1 MRKKVTSISLLV
13 LVASMIIGSI
23 PTHVYADSQS
33 DSLIRIAT
41 QARDQLRIQLSKV
54 DASQEI
60 KEKFRLSSVE
70 IESLIKASKDE
81 NVSAAREHFL
91 SAMKIFNEI
100 IQQISERTSTSETAL
115 SVSQPADAPRILNEI
130 DRSERYID
138 QLQSISNKNGFEID
152 FSHVYELIDIAR
164 NQLGTGNSEAANSTI
179 EEIKHSISELND
191 TLREK
196 TKQYTTDRAK
206 TLAEKYLEDLD
217 KLITEAEEVGVSQE
231 TLDKLS
237 QIKEHLNSASN
248 SSDVEQIIN
257 DLKYLISFKQDFEN
271 TKIQRL
277 ESRAN
282 QLESK
287 IVQLS
292 NLPYE
297 IPELGKAKD
306 MFSDLTVL
314 ISEGSYNEALRVLN
328 SLNGLINEIEDST
341 SQRNNE
347 ITANKEV
354 TANKETTAN
363 KEDSSSSLS
372 DSKTERIKIKIQRLE
387 TAINKLAEEV
397 GENAAA
403 KRWLDNALSLLENA
417 RKHVDDSPDESL
429 KIITNI
435 EQIIKRIQNT
445 IQ

>member
-1 MRKKVTSISLLV
+1 MRKKVTSIALLV
-13 LVASMIIGSI
+13 LVASMIMGSI
-23 PTHVYADSQS
+23 PNYVYADSQS

-54 DASQEI
+54 DTSQEI
-60 KEKFRLSSVE
+60 KEKFELGSTE
-70 IESLIKASKDE
+70 IESLIKALKDE
-81 NVSAAREHFL
+81 NIPAAREHFL

-100 IQQISERTSTSETAL
+100 IQQISERTSTSETTL
-115 SVSQPADAPRILNEI
+115 SASQPAEAPRISNEI

-138 QLQSISNKNGFEID
+138 QLKGISDKNGFEID
-152 FSHVYELIDIAR
+152 FSHAYELIDIAR
-164 NQLGTGNSEAANSTI
+164 NQLGEGNSEAASSTI
-179 EEIKHSISELND
+179 EEIKHSISELNE

-196 TKQYTTDRAK
+196 TRQYTTDRAK
-206 TLAEKYLEDLD
+206 TLAGKYLEDLD
-217 KLITEAEEVGVSQE
+217 KLIAEAEEVGVSQE
-231 TLDKLS
+231 TLAKLVE
-237 QIKEHLNSASN
+237 IKEHLNSASD

-257 DLKYLISFKQDFEN
+257 ELRYLISVKQDFED
-271 TKIQRL
+271 TKIERL
-277 ESRAN
+277 KSRAN

-292 NLPYE
+292 NYPYE

-306 MFSDLTVL
+306 MFSDLTIL
-314 ISEGSYNEALRVLN
+314 ISEGSFNEAVRVLN
-328 SLNGLINEIEDST
+328 SLNDLINEIEYST
-341 SQRNNE
+341 SQRDEE
-347 ITANKEV
+347 ITANE
-354 TANKETTAN
+354 
-363 KEDSSSSLS
+363 EDSSSSLD

-429 KIITNI
+429 KIITSI

>member
-1 MRKKVTSISLLV
+1 MRKKVTSIALLV
-13 LVASMIIGSI
+13 LVTSMIIGSI
-23 PTHVYADSQS
+23 PNYVYADSQS

-54 DASQEI
+54 DTSQEI
-60 KEKFRLSSVE
+60 KEKFGLGSTE
-70 IESLIKASKDE
+70 IESLIKALKDE
-81 NVSAAREHFL
+81 NIPAAREHFL

-100 IQQISERTSTSETAL
+100 IQQISERTSTSETTL
-115 SVSQPADAPRILNEI
+115 SASQPAEAPRISNEI

-138 QLQSISNKNGFEID
+138 QLKGISDKNGFEID
-152 FSHVYELIDIAR
+152 FSHAYELIDIAR
-164 NQLGTGNSEAANSTI
+164 NQLGEGNSEAASSTI
-179 EEIKHSISELND
+179 EEIKRSISELNE

-196 TKQYTTDRAK
+196 TRQYTTDRAK
-206 TLAEKYLEDLD
+206 TLAGKYLEDLD
-217 KLITEAEEVGVSQE
+217 KLIAEAEEVGVSQE
-231 TLDKLS
+231 TLAKLAE
-237 QIKEHLNSASN
+237 IKEHLNSASD

-257 DLKYLISFKQDFEN
+257 ELRYLISVKQDFED
-271 TKIQRL
+271 TKIERL
-277 ESRAN
+277 KSRAN

-292 NLPYE
+292 NYPYE

-306 MFSDLTVL
+306 MFSDLTIL
-314 ISEGSYNEALRVLN
+314 ISGGSFNEAVRVLN
-328 SLNGLINEIEDST
+328 SLNDLINEIEYYI
-341 SQRNNE
+341 SQRDEE
-347 ITANKEV
+347 ITANE
-354 TANKETTAN
+354 
-363 KEDSSSSLS
+363 EDSSSSLD

-429 KIITNI
+429 KIITSI

>member
-1 MRKKVTSISLLV
+1 MRKKVTSIALLV
-13 LVASMIIGSI
+13 LVASMIMGSI
-23 PTHVYADSQS
+23 PNYVYADSQS

-54 DASQEI
+54 DTSQEI
-60 KEKFRLSSVE
+60 KEKFELGSTE
-70 IESLIKASKDE
+70 IESLIKALKDE
-81 NVSAAREHFL
+81 NIPAAREHFL

-100 IQQISERTSTSETAL
+100 IQQISERTSTSETTL
-115 SVSQPADAPRILNEI
+115 SASQPAEAPRISNEI

-138 QLQSISNKNGFEID
+138 QLKGISDKNGFEID
-152 FSHVYELIDIAR
+152 FSHAYELIDIAR
-164 NQLGTGNSEAANSTI
+164 NQLGEGNSEAASSTI
-179 EEIKHSISELND
+179 EEIKHSISELNE

-196 TKQYTTDRAK
+196 TRQYTTDRAK
-206 TLAEKYLEDLD
+206 TLAGKYLEDLD
-217 KLITEAEEVGVSQE
+217 KLIAEAEEVGVSQE
-231 TLDKLS
+231 TLAKLVE
-237 QIKEHLNSASN
+237 IKEHLNSASD

-257 DLKYLISFKQDFEN
+257 ELRYLISVKQDFED
-271 TKIQRL
+271 TKIERL
-277 ESRAN
+277 KSRAN

-292 NLPYE
+292 NYPYE

-306 MFSDLTVL
+306 MFSDLTIL
-314 ISEGSYNEALRVLN
+314 ISEGSFNEAVRVLN
-328 SLNGLINEIEDST
+328 SLNDLINEIEYSI
-341 SQRNNE
+341 SQRDEE
-347 ITANKEV
+347 ITANE
-354 TANKETTAN
+354 
-363 KEDSSSSLS
+363 EDSSSSLD

-387 TAINKLAEEV
+387 TAINKLAEEI

-429 KIITNI
+429 KIITSI

>member
-1 MRKKVTSISLLV
+1 
-13 LVASMIIGSI
+13 
-23 PTHVYADSQS
+23 
-33 DSLIRIAT
+33 
-41 QARDQLRIQLSKV
+41 
-54 DASQEI
+54 
-60 KEKFRLSSVE
+60 
-70 IESLIKASKDE
+70 
-81 NVSAAREHFL
+81 
-91 SAMKIFNEI
+91 MKIFNEI

-115 SVSQPADAPRILNEI
+115 SASQPAEAPTISNEI

-138 QLQSISNKNGFEID
+138 QLKGISDKNGFEID
-152 FSHVYELIDIAR
+152 FSHAYELIDIAR
-164 NQLGTGNSEAANSTI
+164 NQLGEGNSEAANSTI
-179 EEIKHSISELND
+179 EKIKRSISELNE

-196 TKQYTTDRAK
+196 TRHYTTDRAK

-217 KLITEAEEVGVSQE
+217 ILIAEAEEIGASQE
-231 TLDKLS
+231 TLAKLVE
-237 QIKEHLNSASN
+237 IKEHLNSASD

-257 DLKYLISFKQDFEN
+257 ELRHLISVKQDFED
-271 TKIQRL
+271 TKIERL
-277 ESRAN
+277 KSRVN

-292 NLPYE
+292 NYPYK

-306 MFSDLTVL
+306 MFSDLTDL

-328 SLNGLINEIEDST
+328 SLNDLINEIEYSI
-341 SQRNNE
+341 SQRNEE
-347 ITANKEV
+347 I
-354 TANKETTAN
+354 TAN
-363 KEDSSSSLS
+363 KEDSSSSLA

-429 KIITNI
+429 KIITSI

>member
-1 MRKKVTSISLLV
+1 MRKKVTSIALLV

-23 PTHVYADSQS
+23 PNYVYADSQF

-41 QARDQLRIQLSKV
+41 QARDQLRIHLSKV
-54 DASQEI
+54 DTSQEI
-60 KEKFRLSSVE
+60 KEKFELGSAE

-81 NVSAAREHFL
+81 NIPAAREHFL

-115 SVSQPADAPRILNEI
+115 SASQPAEAPRISNEI

-138 QLQSISNKNGFEID
+138 QLKGISDKNGFEID
-152 FSHVYELIDIAR
+152 FSHAYELIDIAR
-164 NQLGTGNSEAANSTI
+164 NQLGEGNSEAANSTI
-179 EEIKHSISELND
+179 EVIKRSISELNE

-196 TKQYTTDRAK
+196 TRQYTTDRAK

-217 KLITEAEEVGVSQE
+217 ILIAEAEEVGVSQE
-231 TLDKLS
+231 TLAKLVE
-237 QIKEHLNSASN
+237 IKEHLNSASD

-257 DLKYLISFKQDFEN
+257 ELRYLISVKQDFED
-271 TKIQRL
+271 TKIERL
-277 ESRAN
+277 KSRAN

-292 NLPYE
+292 NYPYE

-306 MFSDLTVL
+306 MFSDLTIL
-314 ISEGSYNEALRVLN
+314 ISEGSFNEAVRVLN
-328 SLNGLINEIEDST
+328 SLNDLINEIEYSI
-341 SQRNNE
+341 SQRDEE
-347 ITANKEV
+347 ITANE
-354 TANKETTAN
+354 
-363 KEDSSSSLS
+363 EDSSSSLD

-429 KIITNI
+429 KIITSI

>member
-1 MRKKVTSISLLV
+1 MRKKVTSIALLV
-13 LVASMIIGSI
+13 LVGSMIIGSI
-23 PTHVYADSQS
+23 PTFVYADSQS

-54 DASQEI
+54 DTSQEI
-60 KEKFRLSSVE
+60 KEKFALGSAE

-100 IQQISERTSTSETAL
+100 IQQISETTSTSETTL
-115 SVSQPADAPRILNEI
+115 SASQPAEAPRISNEI

-138 QLQSISNKNGFEID
+138 QLKGISDKNGFEID
-152 FSHVYELIDIAR
+152 FSHAYELIDIAR
-164 NQLGTGNSEAANSTI
+164 NQLGEGTFEAANSTI

-196 TKQYTTDRAK
+196 TRQYTTDRAK

-217 KLITEAEEVGVSQE
+217 KLITEAKEVGFSQE
-231 TLDKLS
+231 ALDRLAA
-237 QIKEHLNSASN
+237 IKENLNSASD

-257 DLKYLISFKQDFEN
+257 ELRHIISAKQDFED

-292 NLPYE
+292 TYPYE

-306 MFSDLTVL
+306 MFSALTVL
-314 ISEGSYNEALRVLN
+314 ISEGSYNEAIRVLN
-328 SLNGLINEIEDST
+328 SLNDLITQIEDSI
-341 SQRNNE
+341 SQRDEE
-347 ITANKEV
+347 I
-354 TANKETTAN
+354 TAN
-363 KEDSSSSLS
+363 KEDSSSSLD

-387 TAINKLAEEV
+387 TAINKLSEEV

-417 RKHVDDSPDESL
+417 RQHVDDSPDESL
-429 KIITNI
+429 KIITSI

>member
-1 MRKKVTSISLLV
+1 MRKKVISISLLV

-60 KEKFRLSSVE
+60 KEKFRLGSVE

-81 NVSAAREHFL
+81 NVSVAREHFL

-100 IQQISERTSTSETAL
+100 IQQISERTLTSETAL

-130 DRSERYID
+130 DRSEKYID
-138 QLQSISNKNGFEID
+138 QLQSISNKNGFKID

-217 KLITEAEEVGVSQE
+217 KLITEAEDVGVSQE

-341 SQRNNE
+341 SQKNNE

-372 DSKTERIKIKIQRLE
+372 DSKTERTKIKIQRLE

-417 RKHVDDSPDESL
+417 KKHVDDSPDESL
-429 KIITNI
+429 KIIMNI

>member
-1 MRKKVTSISLLV
+1 MRKKITSISLLV

-60 KEKFRLSSVE
+60 KEKFRLGSVE

-100 IQQISERTSTSETAL
+100 IQQISERTSTPETAL

-138 QLQSISNKNGFEID
+138 QLKGISDKNGFGID
-152 FSHVYELIDIAR
+152 FSHAYELIDMAR
-164 NQLGTGNSEAANSTI
+164 TQLGRGDFEAVNSTI
-179 EEIKHSISELND
+179 NEIKHSISELNN
-191 TLREK
+191 LLKEK

-217 KLITEAEEVGVSQE
+217 NLITEAEELGVSQE

-237 QIKEHLNSASN
+237 QIKEHLNSASD
-248 SSDVEQIIN
+248 SSDVAQIIN

-287 IVQLS
+287 IVQIS
-292 NLPYE
+292 NHPYE
-297 IPELGKAKD
+297 IPELDKAKD
-306 MFSDLTVL
+306 MYSDLTVL

-328 SLNGLINEIEDST
+328 SLNGLINEIEDSI
-341 SQRNNE
+341 SQRND
-347 ITANKEV
+347 EV
-354 TANKETTAN
+354 TANKETTAK

-387 TAINKLAEEV
+387 TVINKLAEEV
-397 GENAAA
+397 GENTAA
-403 KRWLDNALSLLENA
+403 KRWVDNAISLLENA
-417 RKHVDDSPDESL
+417 KKHVDDSPDESL
-429 KIITNI
+429 KIIMNI

>member
-1 MRKKVTSISLLV
+1 MRKKVTSIALLV
-13 LVASMIIGSI
+13 LVASMIMGSI
-23 PTHVYADSQS
+23 PNYVYADSQS
-33 DSLIRIAT
+33 NSLIRIAT
-41 QARDQLRIQLSKV
+41 QARDQLRIQLLKV
-54 DASQEI
+54 DTSQEI
-60 KEKFRLSSVE
+60 KEKFELGSTE
-70 IESLIKASKDE
+70 IESLIKALKDE
-81 NVSAAREHFL
+81 NIPAAREHFL

-100 IQQISERTSTSETAL
+100 IQQISERTSTSETTL
-115 SVSQPADAPRILNEI
+115 SASQPAEAPRISNEI

-138 QLQSISNKNGFEID
+138 QLKGISDKNGFEID
-152 FSHVYELIDIAR
+152 FSHAYELIDIAR
-164 NQLGTGNSEAANSTI
+164 NQLGEGNSEAANSTI
-179 EEIKHSISELND
+179 EEIKHSISELNK

-196 TKQYTTDRAK
+196 TRQYTTDRAK

-217 KLITEAEEVGVSQE
+217 ILIAEAEEVGVSQE
-231 TLDKLS
+231 TLAKLAE
-237 QIKEHLNSASN
+237 IKEHLNSASD

-257 DLKYLISFKQDFEN
+257 ELRYLISVKQDFED
-271 TKIQRL
+271 TKIERL
-277 ESRAN
+277 KSRAN

-292 NLPYE
+292 NYPYE

-306 MFSDLTVL
+306 MFSDLTIL
-314 ISEGSYNEALRVLN
+314 ISGGSFNEAVRVLN
-328 SLNGLINEIEDST
+328 SLNDLINEIEYSI
-341 SQRNNE
+341 SQRDEE
-347 ITANKEV
+347 ITANE
-354 TANKETTAN
+354 
-363 KEDSSSSLS
+363 EDSSSSLD

-387 TAINKLAEEV
+387 TAINKLAEEI

-429 KIITNI
+429 KIITSI

>member
-1 MRKKVTSISLLV
+1 MRKKVTSIVLLV

-23 PTHVYADSQS
+23 PNHVYADSQS

-41 QARDQLRIQLSKV
+41 QARDQLRIHLSKV
-54 DASQEI
+54 DTSQEI
-60 KEKFRLSSVE
+60 KEKFELGSTE
-70 IESLIKASKDE
+70 IESLIKALKDE
-81 NVSAAREHFL
+81 NIPAAREHFL

-100 IQQISERTSTSETAL
+100 IQQISERTSTSETTL
-115 SVSQPADAPRILNEI
+115 SASQPAEAPTISNEI

-138 QLQSISNKNGFEID
+138 QLKGISDKNGFEID

-164 NQLGTGNSEAANSTI
+164 NQLGEGNSEAANSTI
-179 EEIKHSISELND
+179 EKIKRSISELNE

-196 TKQYTTDRAK
+196 TRHYTTDRAK

-217 KLITEAEEVGVSQE
+217 ILIAEAEEIGASQE
-231 TLDKLS
+231 TLAKLVE
-237 QIKEHLNSASN
+237 IKEHLNSASD

-257 DLKYLISFKQDFEN
+257 ELRHLISVKQDFED
-271 TKIQRL
+271 TKIERL
-277 ESRAN
+277 KSRVN

-292 NLPYE
+292 NYPYK

-306 MFSDLTVL
+306 MFSDLTDL

-328 SLNGLINEIEDST
+328 SLNDLINEIEYSI
-341 SQRNNE
+341 SQRNEE
-347 ITANKEV
+347 I
-354 TANKETTAN
+354 TAN
-363 KEDSSSSLS
+363 KEDSSSSLA

-429 KIITNI
+429 KIITSI

>member
-1 MRKKVTSISLLV
+1 MRNKVTSIALLV
-13 LVASMIIGSI
+13 LVASMIVGSI
-23 PTHVYADSQS
+23 PNYVYADSQS

-54 DASQEI
+54 DTSQEI
-60 KEKFRLSSVE
+60 KAKFELGSAE

-81 NVSAAREHFL
+81 NIPSAREHFL

-100 IQQISERTSTSETAL
+100 IQQISEKAPTSETAL
-115 SVSQPADAPRILNEI
+115 SASQPVEAPRISNEI

-138 QLQSISNKNGFEID
+138 QLKGISDKNGFEID
-152 FSHVYELIDIAR
+152 FSHAYELIDIAR
-164 NQLGTGNSEAANSTI
+164 NQLGEGNSESANSTI
-179 EEIKHSISELND
+179 EEIKHSISELNK

-196 TKQYTTDRAK
+196 TRQYTTDRAK

-217 KLITEAEEVGVSQE
+217 ILIAEAEEVGVSQE
-231 TLDKLS
+231 TLAKLVE
-237 QIKEHLNSASN
+237 IKEHLNSASD
-248 SSDVEQIIN
+248 SSDVDQIIN
-257 DLKYLISFKQDFEN
+257 ELRQLISAKQDFED
-271 TKIQRL
+271 TKIERL
-277 ESRAN
+277 KSRVN

-287 IVQLS
+287 IVQLL
-292 NLPYE
+292 NHPYE
-297 IPELGKAKD
+297 IPELDKAQD
-306 MFSDLTVL
+306 MLLDLTVL

-328 SLNGLINEIEDST
+328 SLNDLINEIESSI
-341 SQRNNE
+341 SQRDEEIAANE
-347 ITANKEV
+347 
-354 TANKETTAN
+354 
-363 KEDSSSSLS
+363 EDLSSSLD

-429 KIITNI
+429 KIITSI

>member
-1 MRKKVTSISLLV
+1 MRKKVTSIALLV

-23 PTHVYADSQS
+23 PNHVYADSQS
-33 DSLIRIAT
+33 DSLIKIAT
-41 QARDQLRIQLSKV
+41 QARDQLRIYLSKV
-54 DASQEI
+54 DTSQEI
-60 KEKFRLSSVE
+60 KEKFELGSTE
-70 IESLIKASKDE
+70 IESLIKASKNE
-81 NVSAAREHFL
+81 NITAAREHFL

-115 SVSQPADAPRILNEI
+115 SASQPAEAPRISNEI

-138 QLQSISNKNGFEID
+138 QLKGISDKNGFEID
-152 FSHVYELIDIAR
+152 FSHTYELIDIAR
-164 NQLGTGNSEAANSTI
+164 NQLGEGNSEAANSTI
-179 EEIKHSISELND
+179 EEIKRSINELND

-196 TKQYTTDRAK
+196 TRQYTTDRAK

-217 KLITEAEEVGVSQE
+217 KLIAEAEEVGVSQE
-231 TLDKLS
+231 TLDKLVE
-237 QIKEHLNSASN
+237 IKEHLNSASD

-257 DLKYLISFKQDFEN
+257 ELRYLISFKQDFED

-292 NLPYE
+292 NYPYE
-297 IPELGKAKD
+297 IPELDKAQD
-306 MFSDLTVL
+306 MLLDLTVL
-314 ISEGSYNEALRVLN
+314 ISEGSYNEALRVLH
-328 SLNGLINEIEDST
+328 SLNDLINEIEYSI
-341 SQRNNE
+341 SQRNEE
-347 ITANKEV
+347 ITVNKEV
-354 TANKETTAN
+354 TANKETIAK
-363 KEDSSSSLS
+363 KEYSSSSLS

-387 TAINKLAEEV
+387 TEINKLAEEV

-417 RKHVDDSPDESL
+417 RKHVDDSPNESL
-429 KIITNI
+429 KIIMNI

>member
-1 MRKKVTSISLLV
+1 MRKKVTSIALLV
-13 LVASMIIGSI
+13 LVASMIMGSI
-23 PTHVYADSQS
+23 PNYIYADSQS

-54 DASQEI
+54 DTSQEI
-60 KEKFRLSSVE
+60 KEKFALGSAE

-91 SAMKIFNEI
+91 AAMKIFNEI

-115 SVSQPADAPRILNEI
+115 SASQPAEAPRISNEI

-138 QLQSISNKNGFEID
+138 QLKGISDKNGFEID
-152 FSHVYELIDIAR
+152 FSHAYELIDIAR
-164 NQLGTGNSEAANSTI
+164 NQLGEGNSEAANSTI
-179 EEIKHSISELND
+179 EEIKHSISELNK

-196 TKQYTTDRAK
+196 TRQYTTDRAK

-217 KLITEAEEVGVSQE
+217 ILIAEAEEVGVSQE
-231 TLDKLS
+231 TLAKLVE
-237 QIKEHLNSASN
+237 IKEHLNSASD
-248 SSDVEQIIN
+248 SSDVDQIIN
-257 DLKYLISFKQDFEN
+257 ELRQLISAKQDFED
-271 TKIQRL
+271 TKIERL
-277 ESRAN
+277 KSRAN

-292 NLPYE
+292 NYPYE

-306 MFSDLTVL
+306 MFSDLTIL
-314 ISEGSYNEALRVLN
+314 ISEGSFNEAVRVLN
-328 SLNGLINEIEDST
+328 SLNDLINEIEYSI
-341 SQRNNE
+341 SQRDEE
-347 ITANKEV
+347 ITANE
-354 TANKETTAN
+354 
-363 KEDSSSSLS
+363 EDSSSSLD

-417 RKHVDDSPDESL
+417 RQHVDDSPDESL
-429 KIITNI
+429 KIITSI

>member
-1 MRKKVTSISLLV
+1 MRKKVTSIALLV
-13 LVASMIIGSI
+13 LVASKIIGSI
-23 PTHVYADSQS
+23 PNYVYADSQF

-41 QARDQLRIQLSKV
+41 QARDQLRIYLSKV
-54 DASQEI
+54 DTSQEI
-60 KEKFRLSSVE
+60 KEKFELGSAE

-81 NVSAAREHFL
+81 NIPAAREHFL

-115 SVSQPADAPRILNEI
+115 SASQPA
-130 DRSERYID
+130 
-138 QLQSISNKNGFEID
+138 
-152 FSHVYELIDIAR
+152 
-164 NQLGTGNSEAANSTI
+164 
-179 EEIKHSISELND
+179 
-191 TLREK
+191 
-196 TKQYTTDRAK
+196 
-206 TLAEKYLEDLD
+206 
-217 KLITEAEEVGVSQE
+217 EAEEVGVSQE
-231 TLDKLS
+231 TLAKLVE
-237 QIKEHLNSASN
+237 IKEHLNSASD

-257 DLKYLISFKQDFEN
+257 ELRYLISVKQDFED
-271 TKIQRL
+271 TKIERL
-277 ESRAN
+277 KSRAN

-292 NLPYE
+292 NYPYE

-306 MFSDLTVL
+306 MFSDLTIL
-314 ISEGSYNEALRVLN
+314 ISEGSFNEAVRVLN
-328 SLNGLINEIEDST
+328 SLNDLINEIEYSI
-341 SQRNNE
+341 SQRDEE
-347 ITANKEV
+347 ITANE
-354 TANKETTAN
+354 
-363 KEDSSSSLS
+363 EDSSSSLD

-397 GENAAA
+397 GKNAAA

-429 KIITNI
+429 KIITSI

>member
-1 MRKKVTSISLLV
+1 MRKKVTSIALLV

-23 PTHVYADSQS
+23 PNYVYADSQS

-54 DASQEI
+54 NISQEI
-60 KEKFRLSSVE
+60 EEKFGLGSTE

-81 NVSAAREHFL
+81 NIPAAREHFL

-100 IQQISERTSTSETAL
+100 IQQISEKASTSETTL
-115 SVSQPADAPRILNEI
+115 SASQPAEAPRISNEI

-138 QLQSISNKNGFEID
+138 QLKGISDKNGFEID
-152 FSHVYELIDIAR
+152 FSHVYELI
-164 NQLGTGNSEAANSTI
+164 EAANSTI
-179 EEIKHSISELND
+179 EEIKRSISELNE

-196 TKQYTTDRAK
+196 TRQYTTDRAK

-217 KLITEAEEVGVSQE
+217 ILIAEAEEVGVSQE
-231 TLDKLS
+231 TLAKLVE
-237 QIKEHLNSASN
+237 IKEHLNSASD
-248 SSDVEQIIN
+248 SSDVDQIIN
-257 DLKYLISFKQDFEN
+257 ELRTLISAKQDFED
-271 TKIQRL
+271 TKIERL
-277 ESRAN
+277 KSRVN

-292 NLPYE
+292 NYPYE
-297 IPELGKAKD
+297 IPELGKAQD
-306 MFSDLTVL
+306 MLLDLTVL
-314 ISEGSYNEALRVLN
+314 ISEGNYNEALRVLN
-328 SLNGLINEIEDST
+328 SLNDLINEIEYSI
-341 SQRNNE
+341 SQRDEE
-347 ITANKEV
+347 ITANE
-354 TANKETTAN
+354 
-363 KEDSSSSLS
+363 EDSPTSLD

-417 RKHVDDSPDESL
+417 RKHVDDSPDASL
-429 KIITNI
+429 KIITSI

>member
-1 MRKKVTSISLLV
+1 
-13 LVASMIIGSI
+13 MIIGSI
-23 PTHVYADSQS
+23 PNHVYADSQS

-41 QARDQLRIQLSKV
+41 QARDQLRIHLSKV
-54 DASQEI
+54 DTSQEI
-60 KEKFRLSSVE
+60 KEKFELGSTE

-81 NVSAAREHFL
+81 NIPAAREHFL

-115 SVSQPADAPRILNEI
+115 SVSKSALSASQPVEAPRISNEI

-138 QLQSISNKNGFEID
+138 QLKGISDKNGFEID
-152 FSHVYELIDIAR
+152 FSHTYELIDIAR
-164 NQLGTGNSEAANSTI
+164 NQFGEGNSEAANSTI
-179 EEIKHSISELND
+179 EKIKRSISELNE

-196 TKQYTTDRAK
+196 TRHYTTDRAK

-217 KLITEAEEVGVSQE
+217 KLIAEAEEVGVSQE
-231 TLDKLS
+231 TLAKLVE
-237 QIKEHLNSASN
+237 IKEHLNSASD

-257 DLKYLISFKQDFEN
+257 ELRHLISVKQDFED
-271 TKIQRL
+271 TKIERL
-277 ESRAN
+277 KSRVN

-292 NLPYE
+292 NYPYK

-306 MFSDLTVL
+306 MFSDLTDL

-328 SLNGLINEIEDST
+328 SLNDLINEIEYSI
-341 SQRNNE
+341 SQRNEE
-347 ITANKEV
+347 I
-354 TANKETTAN
+354 TAN
-363 KEDSSSSLS
+363 KEDSSSSLA

-417 RKHVDDSPDESL
+417 RKNVDDSPDESL
-429 KIITNI
+429 KIITSI

>member
-1 MRKKVTSISLLV
+1 MRKKVTSISLLI

-23 PTHVYADSQS
+23 PNHVYADSQS
-33 DSLIRIAT
+33 DSLIKIAT
-41 QARDQLRIQLSKV
+41 QARDQLRIQLSKI

-60 KEKFRLSSVE
+60 KEKFRLGSVE
-70 IESLIKASKDE
+70 IESLIKASKDG
-81 NVSAAREHFL
+81 NVSVAREHFL

-100 IQQISERTSTSETAL
+100 IQQISERTSTSEATL

-138 QLQSISNKNGFEID
+138 QLKGISNKNGFEID
-152 FSHVYELIDIAR
+152 FSHAYELIDIAR
-164 NQLGTGNSEAANSTI
+164 NQLGTGVSEAANSTI
-179 EEIKHSISELND
+179 EQIKHSINELND
-191 TLREK
+191 MLKEK
-196 TKQYTTDRAK
+196 TKQYTTERAK

-217 KLITEAEEVGVSQE
+217 NLITEAEEVGVSRE

-237 QIKEHLNSASN
+237 QIKEHLNSASD

-271 TKIQRL
+271 TKIQKL

-292 NLPYE
+292 NYPYE

-306 MFSDLTVL
+306 MYSDLTVL
-314 ISEGSYNEALRVLN
+314 ISEGSYNGALRVLN
-328 SLNGLINEIEDST
+328 SLNGLINEIEDSI
-341 SQRNNE
+341 SQRNDE
-347 ITANKEV
+347 G
-354 TANKETTAN
+354 TANKETTA
-363 KEDSSSSLS
+363 KKGDSSSSLS
-372 DSKTERIKIKIQRLE
+372 DSKTDRIKIKIQRLE
-387 TAINKLAEEV
+387 TVINKLAEEI

-417 RKHVDDSPDESL
+417 KKHVDDSPDESL
-429 KIITNI
+429 KIIMNI

>member
-1 MRKKVTSISLLV
+1 MRKKVTSIALLV

-23 PTHVYADSQS
+23 PNYVYADSQF

-41 QARDQLRIQLSKV
+41 QARDQLRIHLSKV
-54 DASQEI
+54 DTSQEI
-60 KEKFRLSSVE
+60 KEKFELGSAE

-81 NVSAAREHFL
+81 NIPAAREHFL

-115 SVSQPADAPRILNEI
+115 SASQPAEAPRISNEI

-138 QLQSISNKNGFEID
+138 QLKGISDKNGFEID
-152 FSHVYELIDIAR
+152 FSHAYELIDIAR
-164 NQLGTGNSEAANSTI
+164 NQLGEGNSEAANSTI
-179 EEIKHSISELND
+179 EEIKRSISELNE

-196 TKQYTTDRAK
+196 TRQYTTDRAK

-217 KLITEAEEVGVSQE
+217 ILIAEAEEVGVSQE
-231 TLDKLS
+231 TLAKLVE
-237 QIKEHLNSASN
+237 IKEHLNSASD

-257 DLKYLISFKQDFEN
+257 ELRHLISVKQDFED
-271 TKIQRL
+271 TKIERL
-277 ESRAN
+277 KSRVN

-292 NLPYE
+292 NYPYK

-306 MFSDLTVL
+306 MFSDLTIL
-314 ISEGSYNEALRVLN
+314 ISEGSNEAVRVLN
-328 SLNGLINEIEDST
+328 SLNDLINEIEYSI
-341 SQRNNE
+341 SQRDEE
-347 ITANKEV
+347 ITANE
-354 TANKETTAN
+354 
-363 KEDSSSSLS
+363 EDSSSSLD

-397 GENAAA
+397 GKNAAA

-429 KIITNI
+429 KIITSI

>member
-13 LVASMIIGSI
+13 LIASMIIGSI
-23 PTHVYADSQS
+23 PNHVYADSQS
-33 DSLIRIAT
+33 DSLIKIAT
-41 QARDQLRIQLSKV
+41 QARDQLRIQLSKI

-60 KEKFRLSSVE
+60 KEKFRLGTVE
-70 IESLIKASKDE
+70 IESLIKASKDG
-81 NVSAAREHFL
+81 NVSVAREHFL

-100 IQQISERTSTSETAL
+100 IQQISERTSTSETTL

-138 QLQSISNKNGFEID
+138 QLKGISDKNGFEID
-152 FSHVYELIDIAR
+152 FSHAYELIDIAK

-179 EEIKHSISELND
+179 KEIKNSISQLND
-191 TLREK
+191 TLKEK
-196 TKQYTTDRAK
+196 TKQYTNDRAK

-217 KLITEAEEVGVSQE
+217 NLITEAEEVGVTQE

-237 QIKEHLNSASN
+237 QIKEHLNPASN
-248 SSDVEQIIN
+248 SSNVEQIIN

-271 TKIQRL
+271 TKIQKL
-277 ESRAN
+277 ETRAN
-282 QLESK
+282 QLELK

-292 NLPYE
+292 NSPYE
-297 IPELGKAKD
+297 VPELGKAKD
-306 MFSDLTVL
+306 MYSNLTAL
-314 ISEGSYNEALRVLN
+314 ISEGNYTGALQVLN
-328 SLNGLINEIEDST
+328 SLNGLINEIEDSV
-341 SQRNNE
+341 SQKNNE
-347 ITANKEV
+347 ITANKE
-354 TANKETTAN
+354 TTAK

-372 DSKTERIKIKIQRLE
+372 DSKTDRIKIKIQRLE
-387 TAINKLAEEV
+387 TVINKLAEEV

-417 RKHVDDSPDESL
+417 KKHVDDSPDESL
-429 KIITNI
+429 KIIMNI

>member
-1 MRKKVTSISLLV
+1 MRKKVTSIALLV
-13 LVASMIIGSI
+13 LVASMIMGSI
-23 PTHVYADSQS
+23 PNYVYADSQS

-54 DASQEI
+54 DTSQEI
-60 KEKFRLSSVE
+60 KEKFELGSTE
-70 IESLIKASKDE
+70 IESLIKALKDE
-81 NVSAAREHFL
+81 NIPAAREHFL

-115 SVSQPADAPRILNEI
+115 SASQPAEAPRISNEI

-138 QLQSISNKNGFEID
+138 QLKGISDKNGFEID
-152 FSHVYELIDIAR
+152 FSHAYELIDIAR
-164 NQLGTGNSEAANSTI
+164 NQLGEGNSEAANSTI
-179 EEIKHSISELND
+179 EEIKHSISELNK

-196 TKQYTTDRAK
+196 TRQYTTDRAK

-217 KLITEAEEVGVSQE
+217 ILIAEAEEVGVSQE
-231 TLDKLS
+231 TLAKLAE
-237 QIKEHLNSASN
+237 IKEHLNSASD

-257 DLKYLISFKQDFEN
+257 ELRHLISVKQDFED
-271 TKIQRL
+271 TKIERL
-277 ESRAN
+277 KSRAN

-292 NLPYE
+292 NYPYE

-306 MFSDLTVL
+306 MFSDLTIL
-314 ISEGSYNEALRVLN
+314 ISGGSFNEAVRVLN
-328 SLNGLINEIEDST
+328 SLNDLINEIEYSI
-341 SQRNNE
+341 SQRDEE
-347 ITANKEV
+347 ITANE
-354 TANKETTAN
+354 
-363 KEDSSSSLS
+363 EDSSSSLD

-387 TAINKLAEEV
+387 TAINKLAEEI

-429 KIITNI
+429 KIITSI

>member
-1 MRKKVTSISLLV
+1 MRKKVTSIALLV

-23 PTHVYADSQS
+23 PNYVYADSQS

-41 QARDQLRIQLSKV
+41 QARDQLRIYLSKV
-54 DASQEI
+54 DTSQEI
-60 KEKFRLSSVE
+60 KEKFELGSAE

-81 NVSAAREHFL
+81 NIPAAREHFL

-115 SVSQPADAPRILNEI
+115 STSQPAEAPRISNEI

-138 QLQSISNKNGFEID
+138 QLKGISDKNGFEID
-152 FSHVYELIDIAR
+152 FSHAYKLIDIAR
-164 NQLGTGNSEAANSTI
+164 NQLVEGNSEAANSTI
-179 EEIKHSISELND
+179 KEIKRSINELNE

-196 TKQYTTDRAK
+196 TRQYTTDRAK

-217 KLITEAEEVGVSQE
+217 ILIAEAEEVGVSQE
-231 TLDKLS
+231 TLAKLVE
-237 QIKEHLNSASN
+237 IKEHLNSASD

-257 DLKYLISFKQDFEN
+257 ELRHLISVKQDFED
-271 TKIQRL
+271 TKIERL
-277 ESRAN
+277 KSRVN

-292 NLPYE
+292 NYPYE
-297 IPELGKAKD
+297 IPELGKAQD
-306 MFSDLTVL
+306 MLLDLTVL
-314 ISEGSYNEALRVLN
+314 ISEGNYNEALRVLN
-328 SLNGLINEIEDST
+328 SLNDLINEIEYSI
-341 SQRNNE
+341 SQRDEE
-347 ITANKEV
+347 ITANE
-354 TANKETTAN
+354 
-363 KEDSSSSLS
+363 EDSPTSLD

-417 RKHVDDSPDESL
+417 RQHVDDSPDESL
-429 KIITNI
+429 KIITSI

>member
-1 MRKKVTSISLLV
+1 MRKKVTSIALLV
-13 LVASMIIGSI
+13 LVASMIMGSI
-23 PTHVYADSQS
+23 PNYVYADSQS

-54 DASQEI
+54 DTSQEI
-60 KEKFRLSSVE
+60 KEKFELGSTE
-70 IESLIKASKDE
+70 IESLIKALKDE
-81 NVSAAREHFL
+81 NIPAAREHFL

-100 IQQISERTSTSETAL
+100 IQQISERTSTSETTL
-115 SVSQPADAPRILNEI
+115 SASQPAEAPRISNEI

-138 QLQSISNKNGFEID
+138 QLKGISDKNGFEID
-152 FSHVYELIDIAR
+152 FSHAYELIDIAR
-164 NQLGTGNSEAANSTI
+164 NQLGEDNSEAANSTI
-179 EEIKHSISELND
+179 EEIKRSISELNE

-196 TKQYTTDRAK
+196 TRQYTTDRAK
-206 TLAEKYLEDLD
+206 TLAGKYLEDLD
-217 KLITEAEEVGVSQE
+217 KLIAEAEEVGVSQE
-231 TLDKLS
+231 TLAKLVE
-237 QIKEHLNSASN
+237 IKEHLNSASD

-257 DLKYLISFKQDFEN
+257 ELRYLISVKQDFED
-271 TKIQRL
+271 TKIERL
-277 ESRAN
+277 KSRAN

-292 NLPYE
+292 NYPYE

-306 MFSDLTVL
+306 MFSDLTIL
-314 ISEGSYNEALRVLN
+314 ISEGSFNEAVRVLN
-328 SLNGLINEIEDST
+328 SLNDLINEIESSI
-341 SQRNNE
+341 SQRDEE
-347 ITANKEV
+347 ITANE
-354 TANKETTAN
+354 
-363 KEDSSSSLS
+363 EDSSSSLD

-429 KIITNI
+429 KIITSI

>member
-1 MRKKVTSISLLV
+1 MRKKVTSIALLV
-13 LVASMIIGSI
+13 LVASMIMGSI
-23 PTHVYADSQS
+23 PNYVYADSQS

-54 DASQEI
+54 DTSQEI
-60 KEKFRLSSVE
+60 KEKFELGSTE
-70 IESLIKASKDE
+70 IESLIKALKDE
-81 NVSAAREHFL
+81 NIPAAREHFL

-100 IQQISERTSTSETAL
+100 IQQISERTSTSETTL
-115 SVSQPADAPRILNEI
+115 SASQPAEAPRISNEI

-138 QLQSISNKNGFEID
+138 QLKGISDKNGFEID
-152 FSHVYELIDIAR
+152 FSHAYELIDIAR
-164 NQLGTGNSEAANSTI
+164 NQLGEGNSEAASSTI
-179 EEIKHSISELND
+179 EEIKRSISELNE

-196 TKQYTTDRAK
+196 TRQYTTDRAK
-206 TLAEKYLEDLD
+206 TLAGKYLEDLD
-217 KLITEAEEVGVSQE
+217 KLIAEAEEVGVSQE
-231 TLDKLS
+231 TLAKLAE
-237 QIKEHLNSASN
+237 IKEHLNSASD

-257 DLKYLISFKQDFEN
+257 ELRYLISVKQDFED
-271 TKIQRL
+271 TKIERL
-277 ESRAN
+277 KSRAN

-292 NLPYE
+292 NYPYE

-306 MFSDLTVL
+306 MFSDLTIL
-314 ISEGSYNEALRVLN
+314 ISEGSFNEAVRVLN
-328 SLNGLINEIEDST
+328 SLNDLINEIEYSI
-341 SQRNNE
+341 SQRDEE
-347 ITANKEV
+347 ITANE
-354 TANKETTAN
+354 
-363 KEDSSSSLS
+363 EDSSSSLD

-429 KIITNI
+429 KIITSI